1 MQSRP
6 LWTVELIDSSS
17 HDLCVITVVDL
28 AVVCVQRLRFG
39 WSLADI
45 VHSTNLL
52 IYLLSYLG
60 HYKNWLTD

>member
-17 HDLCVITVVDL
+17 HDLSVITAVDL

-45 VHSTNLL
+45 VRSTHLL
-52 IYLLSYLG
+52 TY
-60 HYKNWLTD
+60 T